1 MTLKDKIIYKLEKE
15 RNNFIS
21 GQDIADEFGVSRN
34 AVAKSIA
41 SLKTEGFLIESVNNS
56 GHRLLNESDVVS
68 EFGIR
73 AYLNDNE
80 NTCVKVFKTIDS
92 TNNEA
97 KRAVADGLTENAVF
111 VADQQTA
118 GRGRRGRD
126 FFSPEKSGLYFT
138 AVLHPDASLSDSVG
152 ITAATAV
159 IVVELIREITKKHPL
174 IKWVNDIFIDGR
186 KVCGILTEAISD
198 FDTNRVQAVIIGIG
212 INLTTEDF
220 PKELSSIAGS
230 VGSINRCYLAAQLF
244 ERLKDACENIKERSF
259 MDAYK
264 DYSLVIGK
272 DIYFTRNGVDYT
284 GTALGIMDD
293 GGLIV
298 KTPNGVMKLD
308 SGEISIKL
316 DK

>member
-1 MTLKDKIIYKLEKE
+1 MKIDASYIKKELYGYPYLVEVQDCVTSTNSILKNDAKNGKKE
-15 RNNFIS
+15 FS
-21 GQDIADEFGVSRN
+21 VL
-34 AVAKSIA
+34 IA
-41 SLKTEGFLIESVNNS
+41 SMQTE
-56 GHRLLNESDVVS
+56 
-68 EFGIR
+68 
-73 AYLNDNE
+73 
-80 NTCVKVFKTIDS
+80 
-92 TNNEA
+92 
-97 KRAVADGLTENAVF
+97 
-111 VADQQTA
+111 
-118 GRGRRGRD
+118 GRGRKGRY
-126 FFSPEKSGLYFT
+126 FFSPDDSGLYMSVLLRPCHEVNPLRITTDAAVACAKAVESITGKT
-138 AVLHPDASLSDSVG
+138 AG
-152 ITAATAV
+152 
-159 IVVELIREITKKHPL
+159 

-259 MDAYK
+259 MNAYK